1 MRPGIFWGMVKSA
14 SNKFRD
20 FMGRGQ
26 EYLQQGQEF
35 HKGQGQ
41 ECLKQCQGFQGEKV
55 RSATDEVRRFI
66 RGKVMSASF
75 RDRDFIGRGS
85 GVPQPRSE
93 ISRGSQEFLRQG
105 QKFF

>member
-1 MRPGIFWGMVKSA
+1 MTRAVC
-14 SNKFRD
+14 
-20 FMGRGQ
+20 MGSVFC
-26 EYLQQGQEF
+26 EF
-35 HKGQGQ
+35 P
-41 ECLKQCQGFQGEKV
+41 LSLFQGEKV

-75 RDRDFIGRGS
+75 RNRDFIGRGS

-105 QKFF
+105 QKLF